1 MIFIRIRRSEK
12 VQRQTHKLIS
22 GLNRTRLLK
31 VWGLVLFS
39 TIFLVACSSAET
51 GLSVGDSAPE
61 FTLSAEDGS
70 TVSLS
75 EYEGEQPVLLYFH
88 MALG

>member
-1 MIFIRIRRSEK
+1 M
-12 VQRQTHKLIS
+12 QRQTHKLIS

>member
-1 MIFIRIRRSEK
+1 M
-12 VQRQTHKLIS
+12 QRQTHKLIF

-39 TIFLVACSSAET
+39 AIFLVACSSAET
-51 GLSVGDSAPE
+51 GLSVGESAPD